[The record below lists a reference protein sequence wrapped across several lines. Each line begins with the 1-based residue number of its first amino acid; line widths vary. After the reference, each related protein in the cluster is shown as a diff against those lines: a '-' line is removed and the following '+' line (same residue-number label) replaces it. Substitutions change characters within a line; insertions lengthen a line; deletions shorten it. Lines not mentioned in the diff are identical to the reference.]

1 MRGKTKRNAKAKETQ
16 NVPPLNVSLPSGMS
30 APEMQS
36 LIVGALLEYDQK
48 KQEIAK
54 QKEAEEANEW
64 RRKIGYKDY
73 SDRKFLRRT
82 VLTFV
87 NSVCVLRKVLF
98 MRKERIDGDFATVGL
113 MRIALSATFSIAK
126 LVLWVISAAGLL
138 IYPISLIV
146 PSIPKMTFP
155 SALSYIAIGLTSLL
169 FAQLFR
175 IAGIEIEKM
184 KDRDY
189 VVEVFAAVA
198 AVVAIIVS
206 VVLR

>member
-1 MRGKTKRNAKAKETQ
+1 MRGKAKRNTKAKEPQ
-16 NVPPLNVSLPSGMS
+16 NVPPLNVSLPT
-30 APEMQS
+30 
-36 LIVGALLEYDQK
+36 LLKNTPNRLLDVYLRMKK

-73 SDRKFLRRT
+73 SDRKFFHRA

-87 NSVCVLRKVLF
+87 NSVWVLLKVLF